1 MRRDQIIE
9 ELRKHRAELEA
20 MGVSSLSLFGSV
32 ARGEQAPL
40 SDVDLFFDYSDPDFS
55 LIELVAVQHRIADI
69 LGAEADVMT
78 RNSLH
83 RHLRSR
89 IEQSAIRIF

>member
-1 MRRDQIIE
+1 MLRDRVIDQ
-9 ELRKHRAELEA
+9 LRQHRAELEA

-32 ARGEQAPL
+32 ARGEQA
-40 SDVDLFFDYSDPDFS
+40 SDSDIDLFFDYADPRFS
-55 LIELVAVQHRIADI
+55 LIELVAVQRRISDI

-83 RHLRSR
+83 HHLRSR
-89 IEQSAIRIF
+89 IEQSAIRVF